1 MASSRTSHLFALIAL
16 ASSVLPLAPL
26 AAGADEAPKR
36 SISLTATGAIRT
48 SPDKVDITT
57 GVTSQ
62 APTAKEA
69 LAKNSAAMTEVVAA
83 LKAEGLDPHRA

>member
-1 MASSRTSHLFALIAL
+1 MASSRISHLFALIAL

-57 GVTSQ
+57 ESRAKRRRQRRRSPRT
-62 APTAKEA
+62 AP
-69 LAKNSAAMTEVVAA
+69 
-83 LKAEGLDPHRA
+83 P

>member
-1 MASSRTSHLFALIAL
+1 MASSRTSHLFALVAL

-36 SISLTATGAIRT
+36 SVSLTATGAIRT

-69 LAKNSAAMTEVVAA
+69 LAKNSSSMTEVVAGV
-83 LKAEGLDPHRA
+83 EGRGARP

>member
-1 MASSRTSHLFALIAL
+1 MASSRTSHLFALVAL
-16 ASSVLPLAPL
+16 VSSLLPLAPWV
-26 AAGADEAPKR
+26 AGADEAPKR
-36 SISLTATGAIRT
+36 SVSLTATGAIRT

-69 LAKNSAAMTEVVAA
+69 LAKNSA
-83 LKAEGLDPHRA
+83 PR

>member
-57 GVTSQ
+57 
-62 APTAKEA
+62 
-69 LAKNSAAMTEVVAA
+69 EVIEPGADGEGGA
-83 LKAEGLDPHRA
+83 RQEQRCHDRGGRGAEVRGARP